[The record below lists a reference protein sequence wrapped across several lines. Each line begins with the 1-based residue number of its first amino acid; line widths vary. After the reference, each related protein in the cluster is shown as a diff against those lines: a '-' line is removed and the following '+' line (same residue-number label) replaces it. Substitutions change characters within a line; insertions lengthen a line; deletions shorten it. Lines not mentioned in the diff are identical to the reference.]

1 MRRRLLTIRFTRS
14 PQGSNAFPRGRG
26 DFAQDDHISAAAR
39 RRCGSRARI
48 GDAARERSSVVE
60 KAQVDERILLTFD
73 LGFGAI
79 LALGVLNRP
88 TTVIFRLT
96 DERADAVNQRLEAVI
111 SEQGAAL
118 QSGALILV
126 EDTRY
131 RMRLLPIR

>member
-1 MRRRLLTIRFTRS
+1 MRFLADAGISPRTITFLRRRGEDAVHVRELAM
-14 PQGSNAFPRGRG
+14 Q
-26 DFAQDDHISAAAR
+26 
-39 RRCGSRARI
+39 RASDRQ
-48 GDAARERSSVVE
+48 VVE